1 MSPRGGARPG
11 SGPKIKDPS
20 GAAKMATF
28 RLPPATIDA
37 IREFS
42 AADGVSQ
49 ADLITRW
56 VQRERAERE
65 APEADQA

>member
-1 MSPRGGARPG
+1 
-11 SGPKIKDPS
+11 
-20 GAAKMATF
+20 MATF